1 MHILCGRLDQN
12 DIPRLLADFA
22 WADELFNRSHAE
34 GSYNVAPGSYRP
46 VMHVDEDALFVDDM
60 FWGYRASWAE
70 ASGKIPVAINTRL
83 EKISNRY
90 WSGLLKRG
98 RAIVPANGWYEWTG
112 EKGAKQPWHIHRAD
126 GAPIYMAALA
136 RVPATDAPKGEPKG
150 ESKGES
156 KDQARS
162 ANGFTIVTAD
172 AGGGLVDVHDR
183 RPVVLSAADAALWL
197 DPALP
202 AGQAEQLL
210 RSMALGADSFAWHAV
225 DRSMGNVR
233 RQGAEVALPVAG

>member
-1 MHILCGRLDQN
+1 MCGRLDQN

-34 GSYNVAPGSYRP
+34 GSYNVAPGSFRP
-46 VMHVDEDALFVDDM
+46 VLHVDEDALFVDDM
-60 FWGYRASWAE
+60 FWGYRSSWAE

-112 EKGAKQPWHIHRAD
+112 EKGAKQPWHIHRGD

-136 RVPATDAPKGEPKG
+136 KVPAHDAPIKEPG
-150 ESKGES
+150 H
-156 KDQARS
+156 DARS

-172 AGGGLVDVHDR
+172 ADGGLLDVHDR

-202 AGQAEQLL
+202 AEQAEQLL
-210 RSMALGADSFAWHAV
+210 RSVALGPDAFAWHAV

-233 RQGAEVALPVAG
+233 RQGAEVALPVAEPASSD

>member
-1 MHILCGRLDQN
+1 LCGRLDQN

-60 FWGYRASWAE
+60 FWGYRSSWAE

-83 EKISNRY
+83 EKITNRY
-90 WSGLLKRG
+90 WIGLLKRG

-112 EKGAKQPWHIHRAD
+112 EKGAKQPWHIHRGD

-136 RVPATDAPKGEPKG
+136 RVAPNDAPNHAPNNPP
-150 ESKGES
+150 
-156 KDQARS
+156 DNDAR
-162 ANGFTIVTAD
+162 AAHGFTIVTAD
-172 AGGGLVDVHDR
+172 AEGGLVDVHDR

-202 AGQAEQLL
+202 AEQAEQLL
-210 RSMALGADSFAWHAV
+210 RSVALGADAFAWHAV
-225 DRSMGNVR
+225 DRAVGNVR
-233 RQGAEVALPVAG
+233 NQGARFAAPVAMPGAG